1 MGSTAQQIEHA
12 IAGSGRRLTG
22 PRRTLAEA
30 LLTLG
35 DHFAAE
41 ELLQAAPGVGRATVF
56 RTLRMLQDSGLVCQ
70 VVLDDGR
77 TVYRLGS
84 EEHHHHVVCSDCGA
98 VADVSSARLEKAL
111 GAISVETGYEVDAHR
126 LELYGRCADCQARER
141 PLVSPLAGATA

>member
-1 MGSTAQQIEHA
+1 MTSTAQQIEHA

-22 PRRTLAEA
+22 PRRVLAEA

-41 ELLQAAPGVGRATVF
+41 ELMQAAPGVGRATVF
-56 RTLRMLQDSGLVCQ
+56 RTLRMLQDSGLVCL

-84 EEHHHHVVCSDCGA
+84 EEHHHHVVCSECGA
-98 VADVSSARLEKAL
+98 VADVSSARLERAL
-111 GAISVETGYEVDAHR
+111 SAISVETGYEVDAHR
-126 LELYGRCADCQARER
+126 LELYGRCPDCRAASR
-141 PLVSPLAGATA
+141 

>member
-1 MGSTAQQIEHA
+1 MTSTAEQIEHA
-12 IAGSGRRLTG
+12 IAGAGRRLTG
-22 PRRTLAEA
+22 PRRVLAEA

-84 EEHHHHVVCSDCGA
+84 EEHHHHLVCSECGA
-98 VADVSSARLEKAL
+98 VADVASSRLEKAL
-111 GAISVETGYEVDAHR
+111 GAIAVETGYEVDAHR
-126 LELYGRCADCQARER
+126 LELYGRCPECRGRGSRFD
-141 PLVSPLAGATA
+141 LT